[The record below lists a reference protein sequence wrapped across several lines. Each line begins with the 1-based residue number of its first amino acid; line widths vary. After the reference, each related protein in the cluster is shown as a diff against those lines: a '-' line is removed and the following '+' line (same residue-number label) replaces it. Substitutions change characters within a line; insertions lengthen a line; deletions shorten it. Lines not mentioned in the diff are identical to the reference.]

1 MQNEKPDV
9 SKNIEV
15 QVAQETRN
23 VSTGKLHFLF
33 SELLLWISCSCCE
46 ISYSCATDDKC
57 VFTHFLGVPN
67 IGKKQVCFL
76 LVMLELFLM
85 FPCEQ
90 QKWHS
95 SRQSLEMR

>member
-33 SELLLWISCSCCE
+33 SKLLLWISRSCCE
-46 ISYSCATDDKC
+46 ISYFCVTNDKC
-57 VFTHFLGVPN
+57 VFFTHSLGVQN
-67 IGKKQVCFL
+67 TGKKHKSVH
-76 LVMLELFLM
+76 
-85 FPCEQ
+85 
-90 QKWHS
+90 W
-95 SRQSLEMR
+95 